1 MNLSLI
7 TISALLIV
15 ASLTGGVVAQKL
27 QKQLNYLLGFVAG
40 LMLGV
45 VAFDLL
51 PEIFS
56 LTNEGVPII
65 YPMVA
70 LASGFIC
77 FHFVEQ
83 MVAMHSENEKE
94 YKTHSHSHVGKVS
107 IYALILH
114 RLLDGLSIGIA
125 FQLNYVLGTAVA
137 VAVIAHSFTDG
148 LNIVSLGKLYKNDK
162 YLGLLLG
169 IASVVPVV
177 GILLS
182 SFLHLPATFLAVYLA
197 LFAGFLMYLAAADIL
212 PSAHSDKPR
221 WSIMALTILGLGVM
235 LTISLIS

>member
-1 MNLSLI
+1 MNLSII
-7 TISALLIV
+7 TISVLLILS
-15 ASLTGGVVAQKL
+15 SLLGGAVAQKL
-27 QKQLNYLLGFVAG
+27 QKKLNYLLGFVAG

-45 VAFDLL
+45 VTFDLL

-56 LTNEGVPII
+56 LTTQGVSMI
-65 YPMVA
+65 YPMIA
-70 LASGFIC
+70 LAVGFIG

-83 MVAMHSENEKE
+83 MVAMHSENENE
-94 YKTHSHSHVGKVS
+94 YKSHSHSHVGKLS

-125 FQLNYVLGTAVA
+125 FQLNYALGITVA
-137 VAVIAHSFTDG
+137 VAIIAHSFTDG
-148 LNIVSLGKLYKNDK
+148 LNIISLGRLYKQDK
-162 YLGLLLG
+162 YLGVLLG
-169 IASVVPVV
+169 VASVMPVI
-177 GILLS
+177 GILLAT
-182 SFLHLPATFLAVYLA
+182 FLQLPAIFLAVYLA

-235 LTISLIS
+235 LAISLVS